1 MVKTP
6 LTGNQV
12 SDVAYI
18 DECVG
23 LSRELTRM
31 KARGPGDLE
40 NAMRAI
46 ERDYGIDYW
55 TTWQLRYRRSRI
67 RSLAWDVVER
77 IKAAYAAECERQH
90 RKLTAELART
100 KLLVGANHPTVVAAQ
115 TVVDEAEEQQ
125 TASQTFPPE

>member
-1 MVKTP
+1 MFKKP
-6 LTGNQV
+6 LTGVQV

-31 KARGPGDLE
+31 KSRGTGDTD

-46 ERDYGIDYW
+46 ERQYGIEYW
-55 TTWQLRYRRSRI
+55 TIWQLRYRRSRI

-77 IKAAYAAECERQH
+77 IKAAYEAERQSQIN
-90 RKLTAELART
+90 KLRSQNERT
-100 KLLVGANHPTVVAAQ
+100 KLARGPDYPLVVETETLLGREE
-115 TVVDEAEEQQ
+115 EAEGDAEGF
-125 TASQTFPPE
+125 S